1 MLLVKLSTPCVLFR
15 THPRLPQSFSESE
28 AVSKTQQGYAVA
40 ISMMKALDRCIPGG
54 WGYHQIIHFCLGFSF
69 LSHPFLGSPIYGNP
83 PYIYIYNYMY
93 IYIYIQIIDI
103 DIIYHM
109 Y

>member
-1 MLLVKLSTPCVLFR
+1 MLVKLSTPCVLFR

-54 WGYHQIIHFCLGFSF
+54 WGFSF

-83 PYIYIYNYMY
+83 PYIYILLY
-93 IYIYIQIIDI
+93 IYIYV
-103 DIIYHM
+103 YRL
-109 Y
+109 